1 MRRLA
6 LFSKLHF
13 FGDIPTHKKRGL
25 DQQNN
30 HWEFRSSLWGGHF
43 ALKRTRAPRLPR
55 PQEKVH
61 ANKKC
66 IFSVGDGGL
75 FWKQPQLQETKMPM
89 TFHPFLVPCLVVV
102 RYLGRW
108 TCLML
113 SLWNNAAV
121 AEMRCS
127 KFEAKNDVHYLDGG
141 FRHVFW
147 TLDWFILFRHKA
159 RYILRK
165 DENHGEQGYIF
176 CS

>member
-13 FGDIPTHKKRGL
+13 CGDIRTHKKRGL
-25 DQQNN
+25 EQQKN
-30 HWEFRSSLWGGHF
+30 HWEFWSSLWGGHF

-55 PQEKVH
+55 PQEKYMQQEMH
-61 ANKKC
+61 
-66 IFSVGDGGL
+66 FFGVGGV
-75 FWKQPQLQETKMPM
+75 FWKQRQLQETKMPM

-102 RYLGRW
+102 RYLGRR
-108 TCLML
+108 TFLML

-127 KFEAKNDVHYLDGG
+127 KFEATKDIHYLDGG

-159 RYILRK
+159 RYVLRK

-176 CS
+176 CY